1 VNNANAAMRW
11 LRRQPPNLEEVEAAL
26 RRIADDGERGGH
38 IIGSIRTMVKKG
50 VRDKAQVD
58 INELIRDVLELTERQ
73 FQEHGV
79 SLRSE
84 LSHNL
89 PQVLADKV
97 QLQQVMLNLLMNGA
111 EATLDVHD
119 RDRLVTVRS
128 GKHDGRAV
136 LIEVEDSG
144 TGIGPEDEKRI
155 FDAFFTTKTEG
166 TGLGLSICRS
176 IVESHGGRI
185 TVEGGAPYGSLF
197 RVILPNGG

>member
-1 VNNANAAMRW
+1 
-11 LRRQPPNLEEVEAAL
+11 
-26 RRIADDGERGGH
+26 
-38 IIGSIRTMVKKG
+38 MVKKG

-58 INELIRDVLELTERQ
+58 INEVIRDVMRLTERQ

-84 LSHNL
+84 LSHDL
-89 PQVLADKV
+89 PTVLADKV
-97 QLQQVMLNLLMNGA
+97 QLQQVMLNLLMNAA
-111 EATLDVHD
+111 EATLNVYD
-119 RDRLVTVRS
+119 RNRLVTVRS
-128 GKHDGRAV
+128 GKHDGRAA

-185 TVEGGAPYGSLF
+185 AVVRGAPHGSLF